1 MEIKIVLIKIFFDL
15 GVSGITLSLV
25 YHESPAKQNLEK
37 NSRAKIT
44 PKENKFPT
52 GQGIAQR

>member
-37 NSRAKIT
+37 NSRA
-44 PKENKFPT
+44 ENGAPPD
-52 GQGIAQR
+52 GRG